1 MVPTRETRSK
11 TMNKVWQYVLGY
23 VKSHWVEFLSGV
35 AILRDTRVNPDNRGD
50 ASHVT
55 TQTNLLDVC

>member
-1 MVPTRETRSK
+1 
-11 TMNKVWQYVLGY
+11 MNKVWQYVLGY